1 MAMSKK
7 LETPKWDEAL
17 ANMANEEFLKQS
29 RPLNLRD
36 FSELADEYSFRLD
49 DIMVTMFQLVIN
61 GDWQYIDNTGTEQQF
76 TQNTLDKLYVN
87 RRLKEED
94 LQNFNGDWSPR

>member
-1 MAMSKK
+1 MSEKV
-7 LETPKWDEAL
+7 ETPKWDEAL
-17 ANMANEEFLKQS
+17 ANMANEQFLKQQC
-29 RPLNLRD
+29 PLTLND

-61 GDWQYIDNTGTEQQF
+61 GDWQYLDSSGTEQQF
-76 TQNTLDKLYVN
+76 TQDTLDKLYVD

-94 LQNFNGDWSPR
+94 LKNFDGVWTPR

>member
-1 MAMSKK
+1 MSEKI
-7 LETPKWDEAL
+7 ETPKWDEAL
-17 ANMANEEFLKQS
+17 ANMAYEEFTKRG
-29 RPLNLRD
+29 RPLTQDD

-61 GDWQYIDNTGTEQQF
+61 GDWKYVAGNGVEQNF
-76 TQNTLDKLYVN
+76 TQDTLDKLYVN

-94 LQNFNGDWSPR
+94 LRSFGGGWSPR